1 MFWKIL
7 DYLFGWTIK
16 EEAKLKAEER
26 NAKLMEIRQNVAAK
40 CIQRAYRS
48 FKERN
53 EKLMEIRRNVA
64 AKCIQRAYRSYM
76 ARKLLR
82 KKKRKKKK
90 DN

>member
-26 NAKLMEIRQNVAAK
+26 NA
-40 CIQRAYRS
+40 
-48 FKERN
+48 
-53 EKLMEIRRNVA
+53 KLMEIRRNVA

>member
-40 CIQRAYRS
+40 CIQRAYR
-48 FKERN
+48 RN
-53 EKLMEIRRNVA
+53 AKLMEIRRNVA
-64 AKCIQRAYRSYM
+64 AKCIQRAYRG
-76 ARKLLR
+76 
-82 KKKRKKKK
+82 
-90 DN
+90 